1 MSINISEMIWTI
13 ICFFVLLLV
22 LKTFLFGPLIR
33 HMDERRS
40 RIDAGLGE
48 ARRAEDAKKAARQAA
63 EESWH
68 QSSDEARTA
77 ITLGKTRAATRRAED
92 LKQAHERGA
101 QLISDARADSA
112 REEEAARD
120 TVSSSARELAHQL
133 ADRLL
138 DGGEE
143 R

>member
-40 RIDAGLGE
+40 RIDAGLDE

-63 EESWH
+63 EES
-68 QSSDEARTA
+68 
-77 ITLGKTRAATRRAED
+77 
-92 LKQAHERGA
+92 
-101 QLISDARADSA
+101 
-112 REEEAARD
+112 
-120 TVSSSARELAHQL
+120 
-133 ADRLL
+133 
-138 DGGEE
+138 
-143 R
+143 